1 MKLLFKPLLAS
12 IFLLLFISACSK
24 ANIPQEGKQ
33 YSKLATP
40 LNNKLLSPITEVFSL
55 TCSHCRNMEKHISE
69 ISQAAGTDIGK
80 LHTTFNK
87 AADSMAHLYYAAE
100 IQLKKAPD
108 PAFMEELFA
117 AIRLSKPQQRQQ
129 AIGTIFT
136 SRDLINPYKM
146 TVFQNKELVSKVNKV
161 RSLSNESGVKS
172 VPTFIVNGR
181 YEIILSSHKNSE
193 EIGKTMKY
201 LLTL

>member
-1 MKLLFKPLLAS
+1 MKLLIKPLLAS
-12 IFLLLFISACSK
+12 LFLLLFISACSK
-24 ANIPQEGKQ
+24 ADIPQEGKQ
-33 YSKLATP
+33 YRKLATP

-55 TCSHCRNMEKHISE
+55 TCSHCRNMEKHIPD
-69 ISQAAGTDIGK
+69 ISKAAGTHIGK

-87 AADSMAHLYYAAE
+87 AADNMAHLYYAAE

-161 RSLSNESGVKS
+161 RSLSNKSGVKS

-181 YEIILSSHKNSE
+181 YEIILSGHKSSE